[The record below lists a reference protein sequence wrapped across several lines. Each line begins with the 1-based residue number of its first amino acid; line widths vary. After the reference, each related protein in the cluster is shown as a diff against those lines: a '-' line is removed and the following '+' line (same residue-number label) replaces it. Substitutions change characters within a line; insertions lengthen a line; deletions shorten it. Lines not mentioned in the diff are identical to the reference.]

1 MLVHQITLLLD
12 STWSCFLLS
21 HVSMHIAPRLL
32 ENFDNYLR
40 RGLRGALLENKKLA
54 VEGDASLVIVQIK
67 NEDEQSLEI
76 QLENGGV

>member
-40 RGLRGALLENKKLA
+40 RGLRGALLESKKLA